1 MRWNEQ
7 AIADNWEKA
16 KSFMGHAWHSGK
28 QVLGTV
34 DRYANLATR
43 LLGAAAASGLSGRA
57 LESGIQAV
65 DSYSRIRD
73 KAMNVGREV
82 EGTVNRFKRAA
93 PELNL

>member
-1 MRWNEQ
+1 MRWNEE
-7 AIADNWEKA
+7 AISDGWQKV
-16 KSFMGHAWHSGK
+16 KSFAGHAWHSGK

-43 LLGAAAASGLSGRA
+43 LLGAAAQSGLSGRA

-82 EGTVNRFKRAA
+82 EGTVNRFRRAA
-93 PELNL
+93 PELKL

>member
-1 MRWNEQ
+1 MRWNEE
-7 AIADNWEKA
+7 AIADGWQRA
-16 KSFMGHAWHSGK
+16 KTFMGHAWHSGK

-73 KAMNVGREV
+73 KALHAGRGV
-82 EGTVNRFKRAA
+82 EDAVDRFRRAA
-93 PELNL
+93 PELEL

>member
-1 MRWNEQ
+1 MRWNEE
-7 AIADNWEKA
+7 AIADGWQKA
-16 KSFMGHAWHSGK
+16 KGFMGHAWHTGK

-34 DRYANLATR
+34 DRYANVATR

-73 KAMNVGREV
+73 KALHAGRTV
-82 EGTVNRFKRAA
+82 ESSVDRFRRAA
-93 PELNL
+93 PELKL

>member
-7 AIADNWEKA
+7 ALADGWEKA

-43 LLGAAAASGLSGRA
+43 LLGAAAQSGLSGRA

-73 KAMNVGREV
+73 KAMHAGRGV
-82 EGTVNRFKRAA
+82 EGTIDRFRRAA
-93 PELNL
+93 PELKL